1 MRKETKKL
9 AHPNFIVSS
18 LEKPIYS
25 TTTISHYCNVGGPD
39 CNYSSV
45 DEEDHHQLGWA
56 TGEDFGRNG
65 DYDFDICPDCQKT
78 NCMKCFD
85 EEPLL
90 DTGQCQNQN
99 CVSHRNCSECEEPY
113 FNNRYGDS
121 YCINEDCGKNENNI
135 KHKEGSRSYWVSC
148 DGPDCDSEGYDP
160 EYDMGKDWHQTSSSY
175 DGEITTDYCDHCWDN
190 KVCKSCETPYDDE
203 ENHKFGIYGKQMNS
217 NDMWGN
223 QQVCHN
229 YNCDDRDTCRT
240 CGSEVNKF
248 GNCTSHEGG
257 IRGYG
262 ECGTCRHCHEDLKEG
277 GRCIND
283 ECEAHDNPY
292 YELFGGKSDKV
303 S

>member
-25 TTTISHYCNVGGPD
+25 TTTISRHCNVGGPD
-39 CNYSSV
+39 CNDSI
-45 DEEDHHQLGWA
+45 DENDHHKLGWA
-56 TGEDFGRNG
+56 TSEDFGRNG

-99 CVSHRNCSECEEPY
+99 CIDHRNCSECEEPY

-135 KHKEGSRSYWVSC
+135 KHKEGSRSYWVDC

-175 DGEITTDYCDHCWDN
+175 DGENTTDYCPDCWDE
-190 KVCKSCETPYDDE
+190 KVCKQCANPYSDEELKFPVGERICGISNCYHERICPKCEYSLVNDFGNCKNPTESPYDDC
-203 ENHKFGIYGKQMNS
+203 KY
-217 NDMWGN
+217 
-223 QQVCHN
+223 
-229 YNCDDRDTCRT
+229 
-240 CGSEVNKF
+240 
-248 GNCTSHEGG
+248 
-257 IRGYG
+257 
-262 ECGTCRHCHEDLKEG
+262 CRHCNQEVRPTTGSCPNKK
-277 GRCIND
+277 CK
-283 ECEAHDNPY
+283 A
-292 YELFGGKSDKV
+292 YEVPLYEQIFGE
-303 S
+303 